1 MTISNNSVKSTSIVN
16 PAIGELPQPDPVLGG
31 NLLNLFSLVGKTAI
45 ITGGARGI
53 GYAVGEGYLQAG
65 LEKLAILDYDKNEE
79 GIEKLRKQFPNS
91 QIVYHHCDVRIA
103 QQVYDIIDSVNQEF
117 GKIDI
122 FCANAGIAWNSG
134 ALIDQPNDDE
144 WLNVMNVDVNGV
156 YYCAKK
162 IGQIFKQQQSGSLI
176 ITASISAHIVNVP
189 QLQAAYNSAKAAV
202 LHLAKSLAIEW
213 PWARVNSISPGYMS
227 SELSNFIP
235 EDVKQTWYALTP
247 KGRQGTPRELCGAF
261 LFLASDAANFVTGTD
276 IKVDGGYCCV

>member
-1 MTISNNSVKSTSIVN
+1 MTTSNNVIKSTSIVN
-16 PAIGELPQPDPVLGG
+16 KDIGELPVPDPSFPE
-31 NLLNLFSLVGKTAI
+31 NLLTYFSLKGKNAI

-65 LEKLAILDYDKNEE
+65 LEKLAILDYSGNDE
-79 GIEKLRKQFPNS
+79 GIEKLRESFPKAKITFH
-91 QIVYHHCDVRIA
+91 QCDVRIA
-103 QQVYDIIDSVNQEF
+103 QQVYDIIEAIYQDF

-134 ALIDQPNDDE
+134 ALIEQPDDVE

-162 IGQIFKQQQSGSLI
+162 IGQIFKKQQSGSLI

-189 QLQAAYNSAKAAV
+189 QLQAGYNAAKAAV

-227 SELSNFIP
+227 SELSDFIS
-235 EDVKQTWYALTP
+235 EDVKQQWYSLTP

-276 IKVDGGYCCV
+276 IKVDGGYCCI